1 MSRRVAWLTWAA
13 CTLILLL
20 ALACDVRAE
29 ELGQTIVEPDALKA
43 ATSLDTWASYERVW
57 AEGTEPE
64 DNPAAMAQY
73 RVGLGRWSVFG
84 RLQWSGVAGK
94 FDPNRI
100 ETVRA
105 GQLYLGLS
113 RNVARAAGVTFA
125 PSLLFG
131 AAATLETVGGIRATF
146 ERRVTAGAGFE
157 ALAPGWSAGLYAG
170 QHWSLSGFGVGA
182 HWSVRLAG
190 SPAGKA
196 GEMRSLGLVLCDL
209 TGRARVCVASTA
221 VAVRVK

>member
-1 MSRRVAWLTWAA
+1 MSKASVALGL
-13 CTLILLL
+13 LIL
-20 ALACDVRAE
+20 AAGPA
-29 ELGQTIVEPDALKA
+29 LGQTIVEPDALKA

-73 RVGLGRWSVFG
+73 RLGLGRWSVFG

-94 FDPNRI
+94 FDPNKI

-113 RNVARAAGVTFA
+113 RNVTAYRGVVLA
-125 PSLLFG
+125 PSLIFG
-131 AAATLETVGGIRATF
+131 VAATLETVNGVRATF
-146 ERRVTAGAGFE
+146 ERKVTAGAGFE
-157 ALAPGWSAGLYAG
+157 ALTPGWSAGLYAG
-170 QHWSLSGFGVGA
+170 QHWSLKGFGVGA

-190 SPAGKA
+190 SPAGAA

-209 TGRARVCVASTA
+209 TGSSRVCVASTSL
-221 VAVRVK
+221 AVRLK